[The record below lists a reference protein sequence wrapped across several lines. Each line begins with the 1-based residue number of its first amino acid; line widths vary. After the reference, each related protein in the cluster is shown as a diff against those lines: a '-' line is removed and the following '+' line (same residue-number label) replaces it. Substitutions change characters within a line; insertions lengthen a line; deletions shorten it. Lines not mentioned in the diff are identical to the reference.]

1 MLKFGAIW
9 QRFDMRETNEE
20 KGIKPVVWVGSSL
33 EDFKEFPRE
42 VQREIGYALYQ
53 AQIGEKHHKTKPL
66 KGFSGVWEIRS
77 DYATDTYRA
86 VYATRIGDKIYVL
99 HCFQKK
105 SKRGISTPKKEIDL
119 IRKRLQI
126 AQELAKGD

>member
-1 MLKFGAIW
+1 M
-9 QRFDMRETNEE
+9 
-20 KGIKPVVWVGSSL
+20 GSSL
-33 EDFKEFPRE
+33 EDLTKFPRD

-53 AQIGEKHHKTKPL
+53 AEIGEKHHKAKPL

-77 DYATDTYRA
+77 DYRTDTYRA
-86 VYATRIGDKIYVL
+86 VYATKIGNRIYVL
-99 HCFQKK
+99 HCFIKK

-126 AQELAKGD
+126 ARELAKGD

>member
-1 MLKFGAIW
+1 
-9 QRFDMRETNEE
+9 MRETARGLSPQSKTNEE
-20 KGIKPVVWVGSSL
+20 NGKKDTVFVGSSL
-33 EDFKEFPRE
+33 EDLTKFPRD

-53 AQIGEKHHKTKPL
+53 AEIGEKHHKAKPL

-77 DYATDTYRA
+77 DYRTDTYRA
-86 VYATRIGDKIYVL
+86 VYATKIGNRIYVL
-99 HCFQKK
+99 HCFIKK

-126 AQELAKGD
+126 ARELAKGD